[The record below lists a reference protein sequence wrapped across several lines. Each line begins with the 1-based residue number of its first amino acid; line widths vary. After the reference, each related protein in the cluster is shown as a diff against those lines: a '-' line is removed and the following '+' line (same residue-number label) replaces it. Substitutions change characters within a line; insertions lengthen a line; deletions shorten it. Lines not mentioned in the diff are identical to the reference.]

1 MHGHVGQQGEDK
13 MTKHAAEFRV
23 TWPDWVPENVRR
35 YLCHTNDS
43 DSIRSVARQDES
55 CASTVLRQ
63 VRHVEASREDGLMD
77 DGLAWLI
84 DLYDRSRAR
93 TGPSADP
100 AVLPHDTQRDQEL
113 EAVTREIAPALRRLA
128 QPGAVLAIAD
138 GMDRAVIVRDR
149 EDGEAHRLGVVERS
163 VAYALAVNEWI
174 ETITTGRISRHRISA
189 AGRSRLNEIIARAEN
204 RANGF
209 SDAGGISAGKPSGRV
224 IRRRTGLAETPAL
237 ALSRRRDPSGEPFL
251 APDLVRAAE
260 RIQDDFEL
268 AQMEPRST
276 QNWDQFL
283 TAGVTGSKVP
293 DPTLRGASAAR
304 DRVTA
309 ALRAL
314 GPGLGDVVLE
324 CCCRLQGLEAAER
337 NLGWSARS
345 GKIVL
350 RIALQRLSAY
360 YAGLRDGGGLI
371 G

>member
-1 MHGHVGQQGEDK
+1 
-13 MTKHAAEFRV
+13 MTKHAIEFRAA
-23 TWPDWVPENVRR
+23 WPEWVPENVRR
-35 YLCHTNDS
+35 YVTHTNAG
-43 DSIRSVARQDES
+43 DSIRAVARDDES

-63 VRHVEASREDGLMD
+63 VRQIEASREDSLVD
-77 DGLAWLI
+77 EGLAWLI
-84 DLYDRSRAR
+84 DLYERSSARPDRPGDHLVTALDK
-93 TGPSADP
+93 A
-100 AVLPHDTQRDQEL
+100 RDQDL
-113 EAVTREIAPALRRLA
+113 DAVTREIPASLRRLA
-128 QPGAVLAIAD
+128 QPGVVLALAA

-149 EDGEAHRLGVVERS
+149 EDGEAHRLGVIDRP
-163 VAYALAVNEWI
+163 VAYALAVNQWI
-174 ETITTGRISRHRISA
+174 ESVTTGRISRYRITA
-189 AGRSRLNEIIARAEN
+189 QGRTTLNAMIARAEN

-209 SDAGGISAGKPSGRV
+209 TDTGRLGSTSPSGRV
-224 IRRRTGLAETPAL
+224 IRRRIGVTETPVL

-251 APDLVRAAE
+251 GPDLVRAAE

-283 TAGVTGSKVP
+283 TAGVSGGRVP
-293 DPTLRGASAAR
+293 DPSLRGASAAR

-324 CCCRLQGLEAAER
+324 CCCRLQGLETAER

-350 RIALQRLSAY
+350 RIALQRLSGY